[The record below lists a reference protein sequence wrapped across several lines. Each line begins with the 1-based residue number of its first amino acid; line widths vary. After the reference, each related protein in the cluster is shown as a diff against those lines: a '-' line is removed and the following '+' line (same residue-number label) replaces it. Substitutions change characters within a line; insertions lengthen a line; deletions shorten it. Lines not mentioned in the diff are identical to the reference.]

1 MSTVMTKARQTKE
14 PKEHAEPPLPSPSSR
29 WSRLAFTVVPV
40 VVFLLAQ
47 QVMLPGV
54 DAGAFAGWTGSTDQY
69 NIVGLGIQPV
79 ISAAL
84 LVEIVAVLVPRWRHL
99 RHGGAEGRA
108 KLLRTTTI
116 LAVVLA
122 VFQGYAVNSVL
133 QGPPFAAPGGI
144 LPALLITMTLVAG
157 AMLAKLLADMMSH
170 RGLASGYGVFIGV
183 FAVVDVGYSIRNLA
197 RSAPTPMEVLGFA
210 GQIAGAAAL
219 TWFVLERMR
228 PRKVE
233 LVGQKQDEGATSD
246 SDALNPYAAPRANA
260 EAKPAEQSKASS
272 LHLPIPASGIG
283 PYTLAGTLLAFPMTF
298 ALVVPGAAALA
309 DLLENKTTEKL
320 VSIWLL
326 FSLTW
331 YLAWLFNQPRRVAE
345 VYARLRGTKVSKAH
359 VEAEAREAL
368 RHATPYALLY
378 LLGLLVIDFVAK
390 RSSLAS
396 ANTWG
401 IAIAVALSIDL
412 VAEFRALGLQRD
424 LVSVWPEHRPYAIAA
439 ARRALEDAGIFVHV
453 RDERQRRLL
462 QFGAPY
468 VPMELFVPRKDARR
482 AAKILDELLRA
493 KPEFETE
500 SASQPL
506 VAPRRRPIA
515 KGIMVVIALLTAGAV
530 VLSLPVKKTAVARQP
545 RTTKLEFVLADD
557 EHSIAEPSGDLP
569 SGVTMMMEQVSNG
582 LSGTVVRHYARVV
595 KAENETLDEAYA
607 RLEAWTKTLSLP
619 EGDRVGIGEVQ
630 DYDEEQDMFV
640 VIGWRTYLLKGSPI
654 LTEADV
660 ATARAMR
667 DPNTGEWLAR
677 LEFTDDG
684 AKRFEKATAENVKR
698 RLAILLDGRVQSA
711 PVIQSKIPGGIAT
724 ITMGVGSQEKQMQDA
739 RNLEKAL
746 NGD

>member
-1 MSTVMTKARQTKE
+1 MTKARQAKE
-14 PKEHAEPPLPSPSSR
+14 PKEHLEPPLPNPSSR
-29 WSRLAFTVVPV
+29 WSRLAFTIVPV

-108 KLLRTTTI
+108 KLLRATTI

-246 SDALNPYAAPRANA
+246 SDALNPYAAPQTSV
-260 EAKPAEQSKASS
+260 ETKPAEQSKASS

-283 PYTLAGTLLAFPMTF
+283 PYTLVGTLLAFPMTF

-378 LLGLLVIDFVAK
+378 LLGLLVIDFAAK
-390 RSSLAS
+390 RSLLAS
-396 ANTWG
+396 VNTWS

-412 VAEFRALGLQRD
+412 VTEFQALGLERD

-439 ARRALEDAGIFVHV
+439 ARKALEDAGIFVHV

-468 VPMELFVPRKDARR
+468 VPMEIFVARKDARR
-482 AAKILDELLRA
+482 AAKILNDLLLA
-493 KPEFETE
+493 KPEFETDQAEE

-506 VAPRRRPIA
+506 VLPRRRSIA
-515 KGIMVVIALLTAGAV
+515 KGVVVMIALLTAAGV

-545 RTTKLEFVLADD
+545 RTTKLEFVLVDD
-557 EHSIAEPSGDLP
+557 EHSIAEESANMPIGLVLSR
-569 SGVTMMMEQVSNG
+569 EQVSNG
-582 LSGTVVRHYARVV
+582 LSGTAVRRF
-595 KAENETLDEAYA
+595 AEALKTDYETLEDARE
-607 RLEAWTKTLSLP
+607 RLEAWTKTLTLP
-619 EGDRVGIGEVQ
+619 EGDRVAIGEFQ
-630 DYDEEQDMFV
+630 GYDEDNAGYV
-640 VIGWRTYLLKGSPI
+640 VIGWRTYLLKGSAI

-684 AKRFEKATAENVKR
+684 AKRFEKFTAENIKR

-711 PVIQSKIPGGIAT
+711 PVIQTKIPGGIAT
-724 ITMGVGSQEKQMQDA
+724 ITMGTGSQEKQMQDA

-746 NGD
+746 NGE